1 MNPPQRW
8 CILEH
13 KKYKKYNEPSNELRA
28 ATDEIRSI
36 RVIKQN
42 GSKLQ
47 EKLLLAGKLV
57 AVKPEIYQNTKQ
69 GK

>member
-28 ATDEIRSI
+28 PTDEIRSI
-36 RVIKQN
+36 SVINQN
-42 GSKLQ
+42 RSKPP

-57 AVKPEIYQNTKQ
+57 AGKPEIYQNTKQ